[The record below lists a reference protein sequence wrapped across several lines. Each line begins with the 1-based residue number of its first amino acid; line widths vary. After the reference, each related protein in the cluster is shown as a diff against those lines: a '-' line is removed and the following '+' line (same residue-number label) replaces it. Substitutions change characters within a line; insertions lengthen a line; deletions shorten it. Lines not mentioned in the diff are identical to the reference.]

1 MSHYTQKSSG
11 PQTWMWELICK
22 ILEEN
27 VREALSGLGLAKE
40 FLAVTLKVWS
50 RKGKKR

>member
-22 ILEEN
+22 IPEEN
-27 VREALSGLGLAKE
+27 EEKLFQVLG
-40 FLAVTLKVWS
+40 
-50 RKGKKR
+50 